1 MPWLPVKKP
10 DPTVAT
16 VVSAPMAKLL
26 LEQNKPEPPQ
36 AREGQGQGR
45 PAEAAAREG
54 GRAQQQQAR
63 SDQAA
68 GAEARRAPAK
78 VALNKEAPVPEARVP
93 VPNKP
98 PGEIDAARRKVAGI
112 GLLAMKNDLQELHG
126 APIAVQ
132 LAPVKQGPGVGTS
145 VGVGVG
151 AGTEAGVP
159 VRAMITS
166 NATNGSGGINTAGY
180 SKNTGGG
187 GLAGQSL
194 TMVEGVIGGGGG
206 GGAGGGGARGRGDGT
221 GSGVG
226 GTGGSGGGGGGNLTK
241 GGSGK
246 ASRSI
251 EDVRLVFERNKGS
264 IYAIYNR
271 ALRDEPGA
279 AGQGGPQADDRA
291 VGRRDEPEHRLE
303 RAQDARHRVQ
313 AARAHPDLRLR
324 REGRQRDGRQ
334 LPARLPAVVA
344 TARSSGAPQ
353 SRSMIQVGAWS
364 LGFSRARTCRSTP
377 ACSSRAAAGR
387 VQQQVV
393 DAQAG
398 VAREAVAEVVPVRVD
413 RLARM
418 QVLERIGPA
427 LGEQAAIR
435 RLASP
440 AAAARR

>member
-1 MPWLPVKKP
+1 MAETGRVSMNSSRDDSRESREHGKRKKKPGRVSFRSRVLPWGGSSDDDVRFRRIAERVLISCAIFFFLMPWLPVRKP

-16 VVSAPMAKLL
+16 PISVPMAKLL
-26 LEQNKPEPPQ
+26 LEQTKLEPAKPEKPKAKADLPKPPPEKVVALKNNKPDPVRPP
-36 AREGQGQGR
+36 ARK
-45 PAEAAAREG
+45 P
-54 GRAQQQQAR
+54 
-63 SDQAA
+63 D
-68 GAEARRAPAK
+68 APAK

-112 GLLAMKNDLQELHG
+112 GLLAMNNDLQELHG

-226 GTGGSGGGGGGNLTK
+226 GGGGNGGGGNLTK

-246 ASRSI
+246 ASRAI

-271 ALRDEPGA
+271 ALREEPGLQGKVVLKLTIAPSGGVTNLRIVSSELKMPDVESEA
-279 AGQGGPQADDRA
+279 AGPHQ
-291 VGRRDEPEHRLE
+291 
-303 RAQDARHRVQ
+303 
-313 AARAHPDLRLR
+313 DLRLR
-324 REGRQRDGRQ
+324 RQGRQRDGRQ
-334 LPARLPAVVA
+334 LPARLPAFI
-344 TARSSGAPQ
+344 AP
-353 SRSMIQVGAWS
+353 A
-364 LGFSRARTCRSTP
+364 
-377 ACSSRAAAGR
+377 
-387 VQQQVV
+387 
-393 DAQAG
+393 
-398 VAREAVAEVVPVRVD
+398 
-413 RLARM
+413 
-418 QVLERIGPA
+418 
-427 LGEQAAIR
+427 
-435 RLASP
+435 P
-440 AAAARR
+440 AAAAAWRVSRAA

>member
-1 MPWLPVKKP
+1 MNSSRDDHRSHGKPKRKRGRVSFRSRVLPWSASSDDDARFRRIAERVLITCAIFFLLLPWLPVRKP
-10 DPTVAT
+10 DPTLAPAISV
-16 VVSAPMAKLL
+16 PMAKLL
-26 LEQNKPEPPQ
+26 IEQAKPEPPKAKEKAKAELPKAPPEKAVAINNNKPDPIKPP
-36 AREGQGQGR
+36 ARK
-45 PAEAAAREG
+45 P
-54 GRAQQQQAR
+54 
-63 SDQAA
+63 D
-68 GAEARRAPAK
+68 APAK

-112 GLLAMKNDLQELHG
+112 GLLAMNNDLQELHG

-159 VRAMITS
+159 VRSMITS

-226 GTGGSGGGGGGNLTK
+226 GAGGNGGGGSLTK
-241 GGSGK
+241 GSGK
-246 ASRSI
+246 ASRAI

-271 ALRDEPGA
+271 ALRDEPGL
-279 AGQGGPQADDRA
+279 QGKVVLKLTIAPSG
-291 VGRRDEPEHRLE
+291 GIT
-303 RAQDARHRVQ
+303 
-313 AARAHPDLRLR
+313 DLRI
-324 REGRQRDGRQ
+324 
-334 LPARLPAVVA
+334 V
-344 TARSSGAPQ
+344 SSELKMPDVEQ
-353 SRSMIQVGAWS
+353 K
-364 LGFSRARTCRSTP
+364 L
-377 ACSSRAAAGR
+377 
-387 VQQQVV
+387 
-393 DAQAG
+393 
-398 VAREAVAEVVPVRVD
+398 
-413 RLARM
+413 LAR
-418 QVLERIGPA
+418 
-427 LGEQAAIR
+427 IR
-435 RLASP
+435 TFDFGAKDVNEMVVNYPLDFLPS
-440 AAAARR
+440 

>member
-1 MPWLPVKKP
+1 MSEAGRVSMNSSRDDHRGHGKAKRKRGRVSFRSRVLPWSASSDDDARFRRIAERVIITCAIFFILMPWLPVRKP
-10 DPTVAT
+10 DPTLAP

-26 LEQNKPEPPQ
+26 IDQNKPEPPK
-36 AREGQGQGR
+36 ADKPKAKADLPKPPPEKAVALNNNKPDPIR
-45 PAEAAAREG
+45 PPAKKP
-54 GRAQQQQAR
+54 
-63 SDQAA
+63 D
-68 GAEARRAPAK
+68 APAK

-112 GLLAMKNDLQELHG
+112 GLLAMNNDLQELHG

-206 GGAGGGGARGRGDGT
+206 GGAGGGGSRGRGDGT

-226 GTGGSGGGGGGNLTK
+226 GAGGNGSGGGGSLQK

-246 ASRSI
+246 ASRAI

-271 ALRDEPGA
+271 ALRDEPGL
-279 AGQGGPQADDRA
+279 QGKVVLKLTIAPSG
-291 VGRRDEPEHRLE
+291 GIT
-303 RAQDARHRVQ
+303 
-313 AARAHPDLRLR
+313 DLRI
-324 REGRQRDGRQ
+324 
-334 LPARLPAVVA
+334 V
-344 TARSSGAPQ
+344 SSELKMPD
-353 SRSMIQVGAWS
+353 I
-364 LGFSRARTCRSTP
+364 
-377 ACSSRAAAGR
+377 
-387 VQQQVV
+387 
-393 DAQAG
+393 
-398 VAREAVAEVVPVRVD
+398 EAKL
-413 RLARM
+413 LAR
-418 QVLERIGPA
+418 
-427 LGEQAAIR
+427 IR
-435 RLASP
+435 TFDFGAKDVNEMVVNYPLDFLPS
-440 AAAARR
+440 